1 MKFFLSFLIIGI
13 LITNNTSA
21 KILNIEN
28 KVFLDVPS
36 SHNFIK
42 YDEDLVTEAFNDFLD
57 SDKDIK
63 IDAFLVGPLK
73 YIELERSILNGED
86 LMNNKYV
93 LSIVKKM
100 EKKNFKDEI
109 KAANWMILE
118 AKKIMRKE
126 KIDFITYVIVINK
139 NLKDL
144 LVLGNEVDDAVLELY
159 SMNNSELLNK
169 TKELKQMMSLLDGA
183 NSKTYF
189 VGPASIE
196 YNKLKI
202 QKNNHGELILKGPS
216 KVTYAV
222 TDTLTLDVKTNI
234 LLGSHNDKMYLLIS
248 ACYVDCSKF
257 NSKFNKMIKPIFSRV
272 EKKTND
278 IKISPDSNFVEQL
291 KSLNEL
297 YKSGVLT
304 KEEFEKAKKKILN

>member
-42 YDEDLVTEAFNDFLD
+42 YDEDLVADAFNDFLD
-57 SDKDIK
+57 SDNDIK

-86 LMNNKYV
+86 PMNNKYV

-109 KAANWMILE
+109 KAANWMISE

-139 NLKDL
+139 KLKDL
-144 LVLGNEVDDAVLELY
+144 LVLGNEVDDVILELY

-169 TKELKQMMSLLDGA
+169 TKELRQMMSLLDGA

-222 TDTLTLDVKTNI
+222 TDTLTLDAKTNI

-272 EKKTND
+272 EKKIND
-278 IKISPDSNFVEQL
+278 IKISSDSNFVEQL

>member
-1 MKFFLSFLIIGI
+1 MKIFSSFLIIGI
-13 LITNNTSA
+13 LIINNTHA

-28 KVFLDVPS
+28 KVLLDVPS

-42 YDEDLVTEAFNDFLD
+42 YDEDLVADTFNDFLD

-63 IDAFLVGPLK
+63 IHAFLVGPLK
-73 YIELERSILNGED
+73 YIELERAILNGED

-109 KAANWMILE
+109 KAANWMISE

-139 NLKDL
+139 KLKDL
-144 LVLGNEVDDAVLELY
+144 LVPGNEVDDAIFELY

-183 NSKTYF
+183 NSKTYL

-202 QKNNHGELILKGPS
+202 QKNNHDELILKGPS

-222 TDTLTLDVKTNI
+222 TDTLTLDAKTNI
-234 LLGSHNDKMYLLIS
+234 FIGSHNDKMYLLIS

-257 NSKFNKMIKPIFSRV
+257 NSKFNKMIKPIFTTV
-272 EKKTND
+272 QKKTNE
-278 IKISPDSNFVEQL
+278 IKISPDSNFVEEL
-291 KSLNEL
+291 KSVNEL